1 MQGLSRLG
9 RTCLRPYYCK
19 SLGTPLSASPLPS
32 TPLASFTPLVTS
44 VRTNLGYI
52 PFEGRVGRKLS
63 NTEHFLFELRKANIQ
78 PAKKITYT
86 FDPMREDYQSIRNF
100 MYFWNRPKVLDTN
113 IKVLIKT
120 DIVDDR
126 REPVILIELKDKRV
140 IEVRTSKLTELE
152 IARIVN
158 HYLLP
163 LVEEDEVQAETKAS
177 KAAAG
182 GKKKGKK

>member
-1 MQGLSRLG
+1 MQGLVHLS
-9 RTCLRPYYCK
+9 RTCLK
-19 SLGTPLSASPLPS
+19 QSAFK
-32 TPLASFTPLVTS
+32 PLATSIGTGTPLVTS
-44 VRTNLGYI
+44 VRTHLGYI

-63 NTEHFLFELRKANIQ
+63 NTELFLHELKAANIQ

-100 MYFWNRPKVLDTN
+100 MYFWNRPKVLETN
-113 IKVLIKT
+113 IKVLTKV

-126 REPVILIELKDKRV
+126 REPTIVIELLDKRE
-140 IEVRTSKLTELE
+140 IEVRTGNLTELE

-158 HYLLP
+158 YYLLP
-163 LVEEDEVQAETKAS
+163 LVTEEQAATETKAS